1 MSVVETVF
9 ETHHFSPINTFGR
22 IEAKYMYKTKNT
34 LSEEIR
40 IKCIERLNIVLA
52 SCIDAS
58 LNAKQAHWN
67 VKGGSFMSLHELFD
81 DVSDRLA
88 EYSDLIAERIVQLGG
103 IAEGTLPAIK
113 QRSILKVY
121 PLGVVGGLS
130 HVEHLSDALAILG
143 KIAREAIDE
152 LSAIG
157 DANAADI
164 LTEVSRGV
172 DKYIWFLESHL
183 VQTE

>member
-1 MSVVETVF
+1 
-9 ETHHFSPINTFGR
+9 
-22 IEAKYMYKTKNT
+22 MYKTKNT
-34 LSEEIR
+34 LSEEVR
-40 IKCIERLNIVLA
+40 TKCIERLNNVLA
-52 SCIDAS
+52 TCIDAS

-81 DVSDRLA
+81 DAFDSLT

-103 IAEGTLPAIK
+103 IADGTLPAIK

-121 PLGVVGGLS
+121 PVGAADGLL
-130 HVEHLSDALAILG
+130 HVEHFCNVLAIFG
-143 KIAREAIDE
+143 RIAREAIDE
-152 LSAIG
+152 LAAIG

-183 VQTE
+183 V